1 MDQEVIRLFEKLEG
15 LIERRF
21 GEVRDGQEK
30 LEGRMGNLE
39 VIGAAQGEQLKY
51 HIKRTDLAEERQEMY
66 RKEAAQAAESVRVEA
81 KQGDSAIYMKIEETR
96 KTLTDA
102 IEPLKTHQAA
112 SKLSGKWLIG
122 GIGFMLTVAGTIAA
136 WLALK

>member
-1 MDQEVIRLFEKLEG
+1 MDADVIRLFEKLEN

-66 RKEAAQAAESVRVEA
+66 RKEAAQATETVRVEA
-81 KQGDSAIYMKIEETR
+81 KQGDAAIYTKIEETR
-96 KTLTDA
+96 KAMSEA

-112 SKLSGKWLIG
+112 SKLSGRWLIG
-122 GIGFMLTVAGTIAA
+122 GITFILTVAGTAAA